1 MLIGNFIPLPKVFAE
16 GVSSY
21 EFFLKVGIVFMSAKF
36 LITDVARLG
45 GIGLAIV
52 VVEVLFSIGFV
63 NLFSGGSSFLKSEE
77 AFSRWEWASAERRRS
92 LAQRARS
99 TQKRKKRHMR

>member
-1 MLIGNFIPLPKVFAE
+1 MKDNVQFILSRSLTAIAWVRSLASNAIIGGMLIGNFIPLPKVFAE

-21 EFFLKVGIVFMSAKF
+21 EFFLKEF

-63 NLFSGGSSFLKSEE
+63 NLFSGGSSFLKS
-77 AFSRWEWASAERRRS
+77 
-92 LAQRARS
+92 
-99 TQKRKKRHMR
+99 